1 MLLQLLV
8 SLLLGLSTQQ
18 AKPAAAPAASVPVR
32 VAMFDGRGVS
42 RIGFEPARD
51 LLTGTD
57 GLETDVVRSFEIRGG
72 VLSRMDVVVFM
83 GGSGSRQGEALRP
96 EGRQSVRDF
105 VAAGGGYVGVCA
117 GAYLALQ
124 GEEEFFKLAIVSA
137 RNLSGDFW
145 KRGVAATTV
154 RAGKRAFRLH
164 FANGPVFEPVEVDG
178 LPPYVT
184 LATYESDLY
193 ASRHGTEPG
202 QMPGTPAILAASY
215 GKGRILLFSP
225 NPVLGSDDVAH
236 AQLLV
241 DAVKWVAE
249 GGPVPPDLGFADVFG
264 EI

>member
-1 MLLQLLV
+1 MLLQVLA
-8 SLLLGLSTQQ
+8 SLLLGVLARLTE
-18 AKPAAAPAASVPVR
+18 PAAQPAASAPVR

-42 RIGFEPARD
+42 RIGFDPARD
-51 LLTGTD
+51 LLVGTD
-57 GLETDVVRSFEIRGG
+57 GLDTRVVGSFEIREG

-117 GAYLALQ
+117 GAYLAMQ

-145 KRGVAATTV
+145 KRGVAAATV
-154 RAGKRAFRLH
+154 RAGKRRFRLH
-164 FANGPVFEPVEVDG
+164 FANGPVFEPIEVDG

-184 LATYESDLY
+184 LATYESDLH

-202 QMPGTPAILAASY
+202 QMPGTPAVLAASY

-236 AQLLV
+236 PRLLV
-241 DAVKWVAE
+241 DAVRWVAE
-249 GGPVPPDLGFADVFG
+249 GGPVPADLGFADVFG
-264 EI
+264 AI